1 MAMASNV
8 ALMLVQERVRRG
20 ENCDLCVSGKQKMCD
35 EFRASKK
42 SKNTAL
48 IATEGNYT
56 MRKAE
61 HGVAHDRFWLG
72 KRPNSGSCDAE
83 RLQGADINRII
94 NNVF

>member
-20 ENCDLCVSGKQKMCD
+20 ENWDLCGSGEQKMCD

-56 MRKAE
+56 MRKA
-61 HGVAHDRFWLG
+61 
-72 KRPNSGSCDAE
+72 
-83 RLQGADINRII
+83 
-94 NNVF
+94 